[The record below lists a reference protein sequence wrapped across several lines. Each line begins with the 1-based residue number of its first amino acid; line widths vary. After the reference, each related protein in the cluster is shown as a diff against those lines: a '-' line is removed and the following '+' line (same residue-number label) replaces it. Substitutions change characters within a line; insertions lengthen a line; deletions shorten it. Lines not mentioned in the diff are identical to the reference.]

1 MGLQGRGCIVII
13 KVKSFGYFGIEPF
26 LVDVEV
32 DISKGLP
39 AFNIV
44 GLGDTAISESRE
56 RIRAGIRNSGYKFE
70 PKKIT
75 VNLTPANIK
84 KVGTHFDLPIAVGIM
99 EDSRIIN
106 AKKNILENYLFM
118 GEISLSGEIKRTHGI
133 VNGAIAAKENGYKG
147 IVIPYENMREGL
159 LVKGIEVVVVKD
171 LIETVK
177 FLETGEYEKYEI
189 SQENISEEEEEIDF
203 YDVKGQEKA
212 KRALEI
218 CAAGGHNLLMIGT
231 PGAGK
236 TMLAKRIMTILPPMT
251 EEEKIEVTKLYSIS
265 GELNEKRPIIEKRP
279 FRSPHHTSS
288 SVSIIGGGRNPSLGE
303 ISLAD
308 KGVLFLDE
316 FVEFKKDVLESLR
329 EPLEEKKVSVT
340 RAMYKAEFPADFI
353 FLAACNPCKCGNALE
368 DGNLCTCTAGEISRY
383 MKKLSGPI
391 LDRIDLK
398 IEIKRLNENELLE
411 NSERETSKEIR
422 ERVIKARKIQKERF
436 GKDKLNGSM
445 TRKDL
450 EKYCRLDSETK
461 EVMKMA
467 VKNLN
472 LSARSFDRI
481 LKTARTISDLEGS
494 RNIEK
499 IHLLEALS
507 YRLS

>member
-1 MGLQGRGCIVII
+1 MIT
-13 KVKSFGYFGIEPF
+13 KVKSSGYFGIEPF

-44 GLGDTAISESRE
+44 GLGDTAINESKE
-56 RIRAGIRNSGYKFE
+56 RIRAGIRNSGYKLE

-99 EDSRIIN
+99 KGSRIIEVQN
-106 AKKNILENYLFM
+106 EILESYLFM
-118 GEISLSGEIKRTHGI
+118 GEISLTGELKRTDGI
-133 VNGAIAAKENGYKG
+133 VNGAILAKEYGYKG
-147 IVIPYENMREGL
+147 VVIPYDNMREGT
-159 LVKGIEVVVVKD
+159 LVKGIEVVVVKN
-171 LIETVK
+171 LREAAA
-177 FLETGEYEKYEI
+177 FLETGEYKKYEI
-189 SQENISEEEEEIDF
+189 SEEEIEEEEELDF

-218 CAAGGHNLLMIGT
+218 CASGGHNLLMIGT
-231 PGAGK
+231 PGSGK
-236 TMLAKRIMTILPPMT
+236 TMLAKRIMSILPPMT

-265 GELNEKRPIIEKRP
+265 GELSEKRPIITKRP
-279 FRSPHHTSS
+279 FRNPHHTSS
-288 SVSIIGGGRNPSLGE
+288 SVSIIGGGRTPSLGE
-303 ISLAD
+303 ISLANR
-308 KGVLFLDE
+308 GVLFLDE
-316 FVEFKKDVLESLR
+316 IVEFKKDVIETLR
-329 EPLEEKKVSVT
+329 EPLEEKKVSIT
-340 RAMYKAEFPADFI
+340 RAMYKAEFPANLIFI
-353 FLAACNPCKCGNALE
+353 SACNPCKCGFAME
-368 DGNLCTCTAGEISRY
+368 EGDLCRCSAGEISRY

-398 IEIKRLNENELLE
+398 IEIKRLKENELVE
-411 NSERETSKEIR
+411 NSARETSKEIR
-422 ERVIKARKIQKERF
+422 ERVIKAREIQKERF
-436 GKDKLNGSM
+436 GNDKLNGDM

-450 EKYCRLDSETK
+450 EKYCQLDKDTK

-472 LSARSFDRI
+472 LSARSFDRV

-494 RNIEK
+494 VNIEK

-507 YRLS
+507 YRISEE

>member
-1 MGLQGRGCIVII
+1 MIL

-32 DISKGLP
+32 DISRGLP
-39 AFNIV
+39 SFNIV

-56 RIRAGIRNSGYKFE
+56 RIRAGIRNSGYKLE

-99 EDSRIIN
+99 EGSHIIEI
-106 AKKNILENYLFM
+106 KKDILENYLFM

-147 IVIPYENMREGL
+147 IVIPYENMKEGL

-171 LIETVK
+171 LNETAK
-177 FLETGEYEKYEI
+177 FLETGEYEKYELP
-189 SQENISEEEEEIDF
+189 QEENNTEEEDIDF

-236 TMLAKRIMTILPPMT
+236 TMLSKRIMTILPPMT

-279 FRSPHHTSS
+279 FRNPHHTSS
-288 SVSIIGGGRNPSLGE
+288 SISIIGGGRNPSLGE

-368 DGNLCTCTAGEISRY
+368 DGDLCTCTPGEISRY

-398 IEIKRLNENELLE
+398 IEIKRLKEDELLE
-411 NSERETSKEIR
+411 NTKRETSKEIR
-422 ERVIKARKIQKERF
+422 ERVIKAREVQRKRF
-436 GKDKLNGSM
+436 GNNKLNGSM

-450 EKYCRLDSETK
+450 EKYCKLNEETK
-461 EVMKMA
+461 SVMKMA
-467 VKNLN
+467 IKNLN

-481 LKTARTISDLEGS
+481 LKTARTIADLEES
-494 RNIEK
+494 KNIEK

-507 YRLS
+507 YRLTEGY

>member
-1 MGLQGRGCIVII
+1 MITKI
-13 KVKSFGYFGIEPF
+13 KSLGYFGIEPF

-44 GLGDTAISESRE
+44 GLGDAAINESKE
-56 RIRAGIRNSGYKFE
+56 RIKAGIRNSGYKSE

-75 VNLTPANIK
+75 VNLTPANVK
-84 KVGTHFDLPIAVGIM
+84 KMGTHFDLPITAGILQG
-99 EDSRIIN
+99 SGIIN
-106 AKKNILENYLFM
+106 IKEDICKNYLLM
-118 GEISLSGEIKRTHGI
+118 GEISLTGEIKRTHGI
-133 VNGAIAAKENGYKG
+133 VNGAILAKEEGFKG
-147 IVIPYENMREGL
+147 IVIPYENIKEGSL
-159 LVKGIEVVVVKD
+159 IKGIEIVPVKN
-171 LIETVK
+171 IRETVN
-177 FLETGEYEKYEI
+177 FLETGKYKKYEI
-189 SQENISEEEEEIDF
+189 VKEEEDTKNDIDF

-218 CAAGGHNLLMIGT
+218 CAAGGHNLLMVGT
-231 PGAGK
+231 PGSGK

-265 GELNEKRPIIEKRP
+265 GELNEKKPVIENRP

-288 SVSIIGGGRNPSLGE
+288 SVSIIGGGKNPSLGE

-316 FVEFKKDVLESLR
+316 IVEFKKDVLEALR

-340 RAMYKAEFPADFI
+340 RAAYKAEFPADLIFI
-353 FLAACNPCKCGNALE
+353 GACNPCKCGYAFE
-368 DGNLCTCTAGEISRY
+368 PGNLCTCTPGDISRY

-398 IEIKRLNENELLE
+398 IEIKRLSEEELVGDPPRE
-411 NSERETSKEIR
+411 KSSEIKK
-422 ERVIKARKIQKERF
+422 RVIKAREIQRKRF
-436 GKDKLNGSM
+436 GCDKLNGNM
-445 TRKDL
+445 TRNDI
-450 EKYCRLDSETK
+450 EKYCVLNDECKNILKT
-461 EVMKMA
+461 A
-467 VKNLN
+467 VRSLN

-481 LKTARTISDLEGS
+481 LKTARTIADLENS
-494 RNIEK
+494 KNIEK
-499 IHLLEALS
+499 IYILEALS
-507 YRLS
+507 YRMGEE

>member
-1 MGLQGRGCIVII
+1 MII
-13 KVKSFGYFGIEPF
+13 KVKSSGYFGIEPF
-26 LVDVEV
+26 LVETEV
-32 DISKGLP
+32 DISRGLP
-39 AFNIV
+39 SFNIV
-44 GLGDTAISESRE
+44 GLVDTAINESKE
-56 RIRAGIRNSGYKFE
+56 RIRAGIRNGGYKLE

-99 EDSRIIN
+99 EGSKIIN
-106 AKKNILENYLFM
+106 SKREILENYLFM
-118 GEISLSGEIKRTHGI
+118 GELSLTGEIKRAHGI
-133 VNGAIAAKENGYKG
+133 VNGAILAKEYGYKG
-147 IVIPYENMREGL
+147 IVIPYDNLKEGT
-159 LVKGIEVVVVKD
+159 LVKGIEIIAVKD
-171 LIETVK
+171 LNETVK
-177 FLETGEYEKYEI
+177 FLETGEYEHYEI
-189 SQENISEEEEEIDF
+189 PKVESSDGEDLDF

-218 CAAGGHNLLMIGT
+218 CASGGHNLLMIGT

-236 TMLAKRIMTILPPMT
+236 TMLAKRIMSILPPMS

-265 GELNEKRPIIEKRP
+265 GELNEKKPVIEKRP

-303 ISLAD
+303 ISLAN

-316 FVEFKKDVLESLR
+316 VVEFKKDVLESLR
-329 EPLEEKKVSVT
+329 EPLEEKKVSIT
-340 RAMYKAEFPADFI
+340 RAMYKVEFPCDMI
-353 FLAACNPCKCGNALE
+353 FLCSCNPCKCGYLYE
-368 DGNLCTCTAGEISRY
+368 PGDLCSCSAGEISRY

-398 IEIKRLNENELLE
+398 IEIKRLSETELLE
-411 NSERETSKEIR
+411 NSHRETSKEI
-422 ERVIKARKIQKERF
+422 KARVVKAREIQRARF
-436 GKDKLNGSM
+436 GSSKLNGNM

-450 EKYCRLDSETK
+450 EKFCRLNDETK

-481 LKTARTISDLEGS
+481 LKVARTISDLDGS
-494 RNIEK
+494 INIEK
-499 IHLLEALS
+499 VHLLEALS
-507 YRLS
+507 YRINEE

>member
-1 MGLQGRGCIVII
+1 
-13 KVKSFGYFGIEPF
+13 
-26 LVDVEV
+26 
-32 DISKGLP
+32 
-39 AFNIV
+39 
-44 GLGDTAISESRE
+44 
-56 RIRAGIRNSGYKFE
+56 
-70 PKKIT
+70 
-75 VNLTPANIK
+75 
-84 KVGTHFDLPIAVGIM
+84 
-99 EDSRIIN
+99 
-106 AKKNILENYLFM
+106 
-118 GEISLSGEIKRTHGI
+118 
-133 VNGAIAAKENGYKG
+133 
-147 IVIPYENMREGL
+147 
-159 LVKGIEVVVVKD
+159 
-171 LIETVK
+171 
-177 FLETGEYEKYEI
+177 
-189 SQENISEEEEEIDF
+189 
-203 YDVKGQEKA
+203 
-212 KRALEI
+212 
-218 CAAGGHNLLMIGT
+218 
-231 PGAGK
+231 
-236 TMLAKRIMTILPPMT
+236 
-251 EEEKIEVTKLYSIS
+251 
-265 GELNEKRPIIEKRP
+265 
-279 FRSPHHTSS
+279 
-288 SVSIIGGGRNPSLGE
+288 
-303 ISLAD
+303 
-308 KGVLFLDE
+308 
-316 FVEFKKDVLESLR
+316 
-329 EPLEEKKVSVT
+329 
-340 RAMYKAEFPADFI
+340 
-353 FLAACNPCKCGNALE
+353 
-368 DGNLCTCTAGEISRY
+368 